1 MSQQPPTSLQRQK
14 VMYATDCESDDF
26 AAILSQ
32 LKSDSLSGIE
42 YDILVVVGCGNHE
55 KVTMFANFV
64 NSLPFKPFWKSL
76 KIVQGPLSNS
86 NYPSEALTSFG
97 QTPINLLSL
106 PNTFFPS
113 GSNILSDEGLA
124 HVISSF
130 VNQDQDP
137 VTCIMLMPIPQMM
150 LLDDDTLKK
159 INIYC
164 YGSFNFRKMVEMSS
178 SNAVLNLFNKKFKFC
193 LIFETFIAM
202 GPDNTLD
209 PITAPNYFNTLT
221 SSHLPI
227 HIGLLKLIDAWNRP
241 TLSRCLGKLSKIH
254 PIRNHDP
261 SISRMEMYSTWSE
274 DLNQVSKKLSEIKEN
289 GTSMNQTDLADL
301 ERPLKIA
308 KNIVKAQGLQMVF
321 ADIGLITFLL
331 NPKFHSSVVKGQLSF
346 DERGY
351 TVIEE
356 NPQGSIAF
364 VKGIDAKELMSCC
377 I

>member
-1 MSQQPPTSLQRQK
+1 
-14 VMYATDCESDDF
+14 
-26 AAILSQ
+26 
-32 LKSDSLSGIE
+32 
-42 YDILVVVGCGNHE
+42 
-55 KVTMFANFV
+55 
-64 NSLPFKPFWKSL
+64 
-76 KIVQGPLSNS
+76 
-86 NYPSEALTSFG
+86 
-97 QTPINLLSL
+97 
-106 PNTFFPS
+106 
-113 GSNILSDEGLA
+113 
-124 HVISSF
+124 
-130 VNQDQDP
+130 
-137 VTCIMLMPIPQMM
+137 MLMPIPQMM

-241 TLSRCLGKLSKIH
+241 TLSKCLAKLSKIQ

-274 DLNQVSKKLSEIKEN
+274 DLNQVSKKLSEIKKN
-289 GTSMNQTDLADL
+289 GTSMNQIDLADL

-308 KNIVKAQGLQMVF
+308 ENIVKAQGLQMVF